1 MLRFDE
7 YKSSRS
13 VDQNG
18 FPIEFDLLPQQPLL
32 KKNLIID
39 RDEKPREL
47 LKKEELK
54 IKYTIKNF
62 SLGWFQRSEQ
72 ESSKIVKPEA
82 F

>member
-7 YKSSRS
+7 IKTSQS

-18 FPIEFDLLPQQPLL
+18 FPKEFELLPQQSPI

-39 RDEKPREL
+39 RDEKPREI

-54 IKYTIKNF
+54 VKYAIRNF